1 MRKQLIVTAGMVLL
15 AACVQ
20 NQSEDAVLNSVAQVE
35 NWPEAKSPEALSD
48 AATEKRIDGLLA
60 QMTLEQKVGQL
71 IQADIGSIEPE
82 DLLIYPLGSLLAGGN
97 SGPYG
102 NERGSAAD
110 WDRMVREFRTA
121 SLQYDKGDVAIPII
135 FGVDAVHGHNN
146 IPGATIFPHNIGLGA
161 ARDSDLVRRIG
172 VATAK
177 EISASGIEWTFAPT
191 LAVPQDQRWG
201 RTYEGYSSDPA
212 IVVDY
217 ASAMVY
223 GLQGELVSG
232 QPLQAEKVAATAK
245 HFLADGGTLNGKDQ
259 GDALIGEAELV
270 KTHAAGYPPAIE
282 AGALTAMAS
291 FSSWNGVKNHG
302 NKSLLTDVLKDRMGF
317 EGFVVGDWNGHG
329 QVNGCTVTNCPQ
341 AINAGLDMFMA
352 PDSWKELYKN
362 TLQSAQ
368 DGTIPMERIDDA
380 VRRILRV
387 KIKLGLL
394 DDPMRDRSNY
404 LAIGA
409 ADHLALAREAVAK
422 SLVLLKNNGSILP
435 IQPGANVLVTGPGA
449 NSLAMQSGG
458 WTISWQGTDVTQSDF
473 PNGRT
478 IWQGLSDAIRT
489 AGGRA
494 ELSTNG
500 DYESKPDVVIVIFGE
515 HPYAEFQGDVTTLDY
530 QPSGAKDLALLNKLK
545 SQNIPVVSVFLS
557 GRAMF
562 TSPEINASDAFVA
575 AWLPGT
581 QGDGLADVMVAQK
594 SGKSSRDFTGKL
606 PFHWPADANS
616 PIETPLFKR
625 GYGLS
630 YGNPVALS
638 PLSEDPGIDLA
649 KAMNVASFFSSGRV
663 QKPWSL
669 SISDLGGKRPVMSGS
684 VESPS
689 GLLSVR
695 PIDVTAQEDGKAFV
709 WSGAGVITIDGPL
722 ANMTD
727 QYRKASAL
735 TIDMRIDALGAGDT
749 VLAFHNRRISLT
761 RWLQQAKIGKVRS
774 LQIPLQCFGTAES
787 DFESVGNAF
796 RLEGEAGLALT
807 LLSVKIDDSGESP
820 PCPVMLD

>member
-1 MRKQLIVTAGMVLL
+1 MASIVML

-20 NQSEDAVLNSVAQVE
+20 NQSEDAVSGSVAAAE
-35 NWPEAKSPEALSD
+35 NWPKAKSPEALSD
-48 AATEKRIDGLLA
+48 AETEKRIDGLLA
-60 QMTLEQKVGQL
+60 QMTIEQKVGQL
-71 IQADIGSIEPE
+71 IQADIGTIEPE
-82 DLLIYPLGSLLAGGN
+82 DLLTYPLGSLLAGGN

-102 NERGSAAD
+102 NERGSAED
-110 WDRMVREFRTA
+110 WDRMVREFRAA
-121 SLQYDKGDVAIPII
+121 SLQYGKGDVAIPII

-146 IPGATIFPHNIGLGA
+146 VPGATIFPHNIGLGA
-161 ARDSDLVRRIG
+161 ARDVDLIRRIG
-172 VATAK
+172 AVTAK
-177 EISASGIEWTFAPT
+177 EIAASGIEWTFAPT

-212 IVVDY
+212 IVAEY

-223 GLQGELVSG
+223 GLQGQLANG
-232 QPLQAEKVAATAK
+232 QPLQAGKVASTAK

-259 GDALIGEAELV
+259 GDAVIDEAELV
-270 KTHAAGYPPAIE
+270 EIHAAGYPPAIE

-302 NKSLLTDVLKDRMGF
+302 NKSLLTDALKDRMGF

-329 QVNGCTVTNCPQ
+329 QVDGCTVTNCPQ

-362 TLQSAQ
+362 TLQDAQ

-394 DDPMRDRSNY
+394 DDPMRDRSSY
-404 LAIGA
+404 SDIGA
-409 ADHLALAREAVAK
+409 SDHLALAREAVAK

-435 IQPGANVLVTGPGA
+435 IRPGTNVLVAGPGA
-449 NSLAMQSGG
+449 DSLAMQSGG
-458 WTISWQGTDVTQSDF
+458 WTISWQGADVTRSDF

-478 IWQGLSDAIRT
+478 IWQGLSDAIRA
-489 AGGRA
+489 AGGSA
-494 ELSTNG
+494 ELSADG
-500 DYESKPDVVIVIFGE
+500 DYVSKPDVAIVVFGE
-515 HPYAEFQGDVTTLDY
+515 QPYAEFQGDVTTLDY
-530 QPSGAKDLALLNKLK
+530 QPSGAKDLALLKKLK
-545 SQNIPVVSVFLS
+545 SQGIPVVSVFLS

-581 QGDGLADVMVAQK
+581 QGDGLADVMVAQQN
-594 SGKSSRDFTGKL
+594 GKSSRDFNGKL
-606 PFHWPADANS
+606 PFHWPVDANS
-616 PIETPLFKR
+616 PIEKPLFKR

-630 YGNPVALS
+630 YGSSATLS
-638 PLSEDPGIDLA
+638 PLSEDPGIDLE
-649 KAMNVASFFSSGRV
+649 KAMNAADFFSNGRA
-663 QKPWSL
+663 QKPWTL
-669 SISDLGGKRPVMSGS
+669 YISDLGGKRPVASGS
-684 VESPS
+684 AESPS

-695 PIDVTAQEDGKAFV
+695 SIDVAAQEDGKAFV
-709 WSGAGVITIDGPL
+709 WTGAGSVSIEGPM

-727 QYRKASAL
+727 QYQKSLAL
-735 TIDMRIDALGAGDT
+735 AIDMRVDAKGVGGA
-749 VLAFHNRRISLT
+749 VLAFHNSRMSLT
-761 RWLQQAKIGKVRS
+761 RWFRQAEIGKVRS
-774 LQIPLQCFGTAES
+774 LQIPLRCLGTAES

-796 RLEGEAGLALT
+796 RLEGEAGLAVT
-807 LLSVKIDDSGESP
+807 LLSATIDEADEP
-820 PCPVMLD
+820 TPCPALLD